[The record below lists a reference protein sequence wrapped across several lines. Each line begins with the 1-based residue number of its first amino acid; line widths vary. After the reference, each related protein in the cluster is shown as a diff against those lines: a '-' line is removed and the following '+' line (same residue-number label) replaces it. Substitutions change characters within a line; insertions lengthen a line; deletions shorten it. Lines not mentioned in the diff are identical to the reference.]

1 MRVHAKRQLHG
12 TGRLRRQAIRL
23 LTVVMSG
30 LVATGCTTGDG
41 DPAAQA
47 SEDAVSFADRIQ
59 GAIESARDGGA
70 GDTQMSILKQAQED
84 GVVTFEQAHSAI
96 LANID
101 CYVEG
106 GGTARYYERVEP
118 SGLVVPG
125 FLALAEDDEALT
137 RFEPLMEAC
146 STQESFWVN
155 NVYQLQPGSQET
167 RDAYL
172 EAQAPVIRKCLED
185 NGYAVDPEATPEEL
199 VSQAMQT
206 AGETSNTVNC
216 YN

>member
-1 MRVHAKRQLHG
+1 
-12 TGRLRRQAIRL
+12 
-23 LTVVMSG
+23 MSG
-30 LVATGCTTGDG
+30 LVAAGCTTGGG

-47 SEDAVSFADRIQ
+47 AEDVVSFSDRIG
-59 GAIESARDGGA
+59 GAIEAARDGGA
-70 GDTQMSILKQAQED
+70 GDAQLGILTRAQED

-101 CYVEG
+101 CYVDG
-106 GGTARYYERVEP
+106 GGTAQYYEQVEP

-146 STQESFWVN
+146 SAQESFWVN
-155 NVYQLQPGSQET
+155 MVYQLQPGSQET

-185 NGYAVDPEATPEEL
+185 NGYSVDPEATPDEL
-199 VSQAMQT
+199 VSQAVQV
-206 AGETSNTVNC
+206 AGETSNSVNC